1 MAKNRLEDFWEET
14 PQDKVE
20 DLIRKFTEEHPEVN
34 MTIMKADTPEAKKAL
49 AEMYMNMRP
58 KHPEQIIAYET
69 KMEGP
74 YTKEQWPTE
83 REFIVKAFKRGMF
96 NKMLYDGPFGGAHTS
111 VEDERELEWN
121 LHNIDDGFEREPNGT
136 LRYAL
141 GMNLEVQGYDSKEQ
155 RLITEND
162 FRMFRGRQ

>member
-1 MAKNRLEDFWEET
+1 MVKNRLEDFGEE
-14 PQDKVE
+14 PKRDNE
-20 DLIRKFTEEHPEVN
+20 ENLIEKFSKEHPEIN
-34 MTIMKADTPEAKKAL
+34 MRIIKADTPKAKKAF

-69 KMEGP
+69 EMEGP

-83 REFIVKAFKRGMF
+83 RAFIVTAFKRGMF

-111 VEDERELEWN
+111 VKDEQDLKWN
-121 LHNIDDGFEREPNGT
+121 LHNIDDGFERQPNGT
-136 LRYAL
+136 LRYSL
-141 GMNLEVQGYDSKEQ
+141 GMNLEVQGYDSKNQ

-162 FRMFRGRQ
+162 FRKFKGIR